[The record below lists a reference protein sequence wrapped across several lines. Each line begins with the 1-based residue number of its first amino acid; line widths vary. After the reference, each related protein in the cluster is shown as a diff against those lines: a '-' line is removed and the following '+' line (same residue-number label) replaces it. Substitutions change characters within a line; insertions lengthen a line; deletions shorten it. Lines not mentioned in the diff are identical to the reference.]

1 MQQCDNV
8 VNSNLTMS
16 PREKHIP
23 DDALRTSVCLTA
35 EERAAIRWINE
46 VRRAKRDKRTTSNDI
61 LVDALWYFLEK
72 TEGKTKDQIRATLP
86 VIPVDERLK
95 NKVTEMPKLKG
106 KR

>member
-1 MQQCDNV
+1 
-8 VNSNLTMS
+8 MS

-35 EERAAIRWINE
+35 EDRAAIRWVGE
-46 VRRAKRDKRTTSNDI
+46 VRRAKKNKRTTINDI

-72 TEGKTKDQIRATLP
+72 NEGKTKDQIRATIP
-86 VIPVDERLK
+86 VIPVEERAK
-95 NKVTEMPKLKG
+95 NKVTEMPKPKK

>member
-1 MQQCDNV
+1 
-8 VNSNLTMS
+8 MS

-35 EERAAIRWINE
+35 EDRGAIRWISE
-46 VRRAKRDKRTTSNDI
+46 MRRTKKDKRTTTNDI

-72 TEGKTKDQIRATLP
+72 NEGKNREQIRAMLP
-86 VIPVDERLK
+86 PAAKEAPPR
-95 NKVTEMPKLKG
+95 NKVAEMPKT